1 MAKKIKVAIDAGHGS
16 NTAGK
21 RTPSGYREH
30 YINVKS
36 AYYCEQYL
44 EDRGVECVRIGWDD
58 TNAKDDADVALSTR
72 QKQIKNAECDA
83 SVSFH
88 ANAFKAIWNSA
99 NGVET
104 LIHIISSR
112 RGDSE
117 RLAKLVQAELV
128 KGTKQTDRGVKK
140 QSLAMCN
147 CTAMGVDAAILA
159 EIGFMTNKKE
169 AELMMSDAFCKE
181 QGEDVAR
188 GVLKYYKLEDK
199 KVSSTTSKK
208 PVTKKPSTKKRIVDP
223 AQGFKKSY
231 EKTYTVTSSDGL
243 NIRYKASASNK
254 EDIIVSIPKGK
265 KVTCYGY
272 YTKNG
277 STIWLLVQY
286 GNYTGFVSKAYLK

>member
-1 MAKKIKVAIDAGHGS
+1 MAKKIRVAIDAGHGS

-30 YINVKS
+30 YINVMS

-44 EDRGVECVRIGWDD
+44 EDRGVECVRIAWDD

-72 QKQIKNAECDA
+72 QKQIKAADCDA
-83 SVSFH
+83 SASFH

-104 LIHIISSR
+104 LIHITASR

-147 CTAMGVDAAILA
+147 CTAMGVDAAVLV
-159 EIGFMTNKKE
+159 EIGFMTNKRE
-169 AELMMSDAFCKE
+169 AELMMTDEFCKE

-188 GVLKYYKLEDK
+188 GILKYYKLEDK
-199 KVSSTTSKK
+199 KVSSATSE
-208 PVTKKPSTKKRIVDP
+208 KPSVKKRIVDP
-223 AQGFKKSY
+223 AQGFKKTY
-231 EKTYTVTSSDGL
+231 AKTYTVKAEDGL
-243 NIRYKASASNK
+243 NLRYVASSANK
-254 EDIIVSIPKGK
+254 EDVIVTIPKGK

-272 YTKNG
+272 YTKKG

>member
-1 MAKKIKVAIDAGHGS
+1 MAKKIRVAIDAGHGS

-44 EDRGVECVRIGWDD
+44 EDRGVECVRIAWDD
-58 TNAKDDADVALSTR
+58 ANAKDDADVSLSTR

-88 ANAFKAIWNSA
+88 ANAFKAIWNTA
-99 NGVET
+99 KGVET
-104 LIHIISSR
+104 LIHITASR

-147 CTAMGVDAAILA
+147 CTAMGVDAAVLV
-159 EIGFMTNKKE
+159 EIGFMTNKRE
-169 AELMMSDAFCKE
+169 AELMMTDEFCKE

-188 GVLKYYKLEDK
+188 GILKYYKMEDK
-199 KVSSTTSKK
+199 IIAYTTSKK
-208 PVTKKPSTKKRIVDP
+208 PSAKKRIVDP

-231 EKTYTVTSSDGL
+231 AKTYTVKAEDGL
-243 NIRYKASASNK
+243 NLRYKASAASEK
-254 EDIIVSIPKGK
+254 DIIMSIPKGK

>member
-16 NTAGK
+16 KTAGK
-21 RTPSGYREH
+21 RTPGGYREH

-58 TNAKDDADVALSTR
+58 TNSKDDADVALATR
-72 QKQIKNAECDA
+72 QKQIKAAECDA

-88 ANAFKAIWNSA
+88 ANAFKAVWNKA

-104 LIHIISSR
+104 LIHITASR

-128 KGTKQTDRGVKK
+128 KGTKQTDRDVKR

-147 CTAMGVDAAILA
+147 CTAMGVDAAVLV
-159 EIGFMTNKKE
+159 EIGFMTNKRE

-181 QGEDVAR
+181 QGEDAAR
-188 GVLKYYKLEDK
+188 GILKYYKLEDK
-199 KVSSTTSKK
+199 KVSSSTSKK
-208 PVTKKPSTKKRIVDP
+208 EPAKKKRIVDP

-231 EKTYTVTSSDGL
+231 AKTYTVKAEDGL
-243 NIRYKASASNK
+243 NLRYVASAANDK
-254 EDIIVSIPKGK
+254 DIIVNIPKGK